1 MGRNFVGSFWREVS
15 IKDKAS
21 NMIGAEVSTILA
33 TTILFGA
40 FGQIFLKVGVRQ
52 TKFTLHT
59 IFSRQIFNR
68 NIVAATLL
76 YVLTMITWMI
86 TLTFANVS
94 FLYQYLAL
102 QDIIVIL
109 LAIRILHEHVSVMRW
124 AGMALVIV
132 GVILVS
138 QT

>member
-1 MGRNFVGSFWREVS
+1 
-15 IKDKAS
+15 
-21 NMIGAEVSTILA
+21 
-33 TTILFGA
+33 
-40 FGQIFLKVGVRQ
+40 
-52 TKFTLHT
+52 
-59 IFSRQIFNR
+59 
-68 NIVAATLL
+68 
-76 YVLTMITWMI
+76 MITWMI

-94 FLYQYLAL
+94 LPIPVPTL